1 MWRRSFCSPRVN
13 ASEGRHERGC
23 AESDDLFTSAGE
35 RCASQLRLPRN
46 LLWDSRGVGC
56 ARTLQQYPWSALWML
71 LPGVVTHFYP
81 VLLQRSTMLRLQPLL
96 NRVGSR

>member
-1 MWRRSFCSPRVN
+1 
-13 ASEGRHERGC
+13 
-23 AESDDLFTSAGE
+23 
-35 RCASQLRLPRN
+35 
-46 LLWDSRGVGC
+46 
-56 ARTLQQYPWSALWML
+56 ML